1 MRDHRNLKAFQ
12 LADSLV
18 IEVYKATQGFPRQEQ
33 FGLTSQMRRAA
44 VSVAA
49 NIVEGSAREGM
60 REYRHFLNIAFG
72 SLREIGYFI
81 DLAQRLDYLP
91 SNSPGRLGELQTE
104 AAKTLSGLI
113 RSLR

>member
-18 IEVYKATQGFPRQEQ
+18 IEVYKATQGFPRQEH

-49 NIVEGSAREGM
+49 NIDEGSAREGM

-81 DLAQRLDYLP
+81 DLAQRIGLFALEF
-91 SNSPGRLGELQTE
+91 PG
-104 AAKTLSGLI
+104 KTW
-113 RSLR
+113 

>member
-1 MRDHRNLKAFQ
+1 MRDHRNLRAFQ

-18 IEVYKATQGFPRQEQ
+18 IEIYKVTQGFPRQEQ

-44 VSVAA
+44 VSVPA
-49 NIVEGSAREGM
+49 NIVEGSAREGIG
-60 REYRHFLNIAFG
+60 EYRHFLSIAFG

-81 DLAQRLDYLP
+81 DLAQRLGYLP
-91 SNSPGRLGELQTE
+91 ANSPGKLCELQTE